1 MIQGDCPAR
10 LLSQFSLTP
19 TLETS
24 KMSSFTMIGDFFQSK
39 QSKLE
44 KSTVYHQDH
53 CSQSLYM
60 HGHSVKHY
68 LYAAPLF

>member
-10 LLSQFSLTP
+10 LFSQFSFTP

-39 QSKLE
+39 QNKLE
-44 KSTVYHQDH
+44 KFSDGI
-53 CSQSLYM
+53 SS
-60 HGHSVKHY
+60 G
-68 LYAAPLF
+68 PL